1 MKDFILPNRQVV
13 FLCDRKLSRMQGEL
27 EVDENP
33 VSSNGLCYAT
43 VQDTIKDYN
52 VTEFQCNCKQS
63 QITREEMISILKDKR
78 RYKFGV
84 CRHLMKLEERW
95 SNMPMKE
102 RSYLEQT
109 DIYPTSDGPILD
121 FAERKSQGITMTSVL
136 FCKQGGIIYPITS
149 GQLVEEKQE
158 ILSELEK
165 DLLNRF
171 YADLAF
177 ENWSDE
183 KNMRSRNLE

>member
-1 MKDFILPNRQVV
+1 MIEEWVGLKGLMIVEEG
-13 FLCDRKLSRMQGEL
+13 RMQGEL

-43 VQDTIKDYN
+43 VRDTIKDYN

-84 CRHLMKLEERW
+84 CRHLMKLEERS

-165 DLLNRF
+165 DLLRFFINRSIDGSGTK
-171 YADLAF
+171 Y
-177 ENWSDE
+177 NI
-183 KNMRSRNLE
+183 R